1 MFVATPDRPG
11 PTGGGRPPVP
21 PGPACLLQVRGVS
34 KSFPGVVAL
43 ANVQS
48 RLRPG
53 SVHALLGE
61 NGAGKSTLMKI
72 IAGVYAPDQ
81 GQILLR
87 RQPVTLASPPAAPPH
102 RIAKLPQE
110 LKLNP

>member
-1 MFVATPDRPG
+1 MFVATPDRPA
-11 PTGGGRPPVP
+11 PTGGGRTPVPPRRRPPVP
-21 PGPACLLQVRGVS
+21 PWPACLLQVRGVS

-43 ANVQS
+43 DNVQF

-87 RQPVTLASPPAAPPH
+87 GQPVTLASPRAA
-102 RIAKLPQE
+102 LS
-110 LKLNP
+110 